1 MKRSILAIAMLI
13 AGIFLLAACDKEQ
26 SKTYEGDLQGAEVIT
41 TLTYKGDKVI
51 KQSSIMTIDYDTN
64 GVSKSDAKKIL
75 NKQEKIFKG
84 VEGVT
89 YKKEIK
95 KDKAI
100 QKVDIDYET
109 GNVKK
114 MTKKL
119 GITGPAKGED
129 YVNVKDVERAMKKA
143 GFEEK
148 KPLKDNE

>member
-1 MKRSILAIAMLI
+1 MKRSILAIATLI
-13 AGIFLLAACDKEQ
+13 AGIFLMTECDKEQ
-26 SKTYEGDLQGAEVIT
+26 SKTYEGDLQGAEVLT
-41 TLTYKGDKVI
+41 TLTYKGDKVL
-51 KQSSIMTIDYDTN
+51 KQSSIMTIDYDKN
-64 GVSKSDAKKIL
+64 GVSKSDAEKIL
-75 NKQEKIFKG
+75 DKQEKIFKD

-89 YKKEIK
+89 YKKEVK

-100 QKVDIDYET
+100 QKVEIDYET
-109 GNVKK
+109 DDVKK

-129 YVNVKDVERAMKKA
+129 YVNMKDVQRAMKKA

>member
-100 QKVDIDYET
+100 QKV
-109 GNVKK
+109 
-114 MTKKL
+114 
-119 GITGPAKGED
+119 
-129 YVNVKDVERAMKKA
+129 
-143 GFEEK
+143 
-148 KPLKDNE
+148 